1 MKRLCAAVCVAGL
14 VVAAAIISPGLAAAK
29 RPVSVPPSL
38 SPGGP
43 LVSVTPPPWSLRSF
57 TAATTYLSHNWSGYA
72 AYTDPVSRAASGTV
86 SDVKG
91 TWIVPALTEGP
102 FDAFSSDW
110 IGIDGFSDHSVEQL
124 GTAVDWYQGTSYYYA
139 WWEMFPAGETEI
151 ETMTINPG
159 DTMSAEVRWVSGNT
173 FQLTITDTSASD
185 STTQTFQTTQPLA
198 GAATAQRSSAEWI
211 HEAPSASLGLLPLAL
226 TSPVTFTDCAAT
238 IGPAN
243 TPGTSGPIGGPS
255 IGLGWSNAV
264 INLVSTTVPS
274 VDLALPSSLLNGST
288 AFTVQR
294 SATKYPGTVGI
305 SAAPTSVKLPKPF
318 VLQGRLFPGMSSDPC
333 VVYVKKPGSARWSY
347 SSNRLAYWPSYS
359 DVGYADWWYRY
370 TPKAK
375 GTYQFYVRY
384 AGDSGRL
391 AATSK
396 TISVSVK

>member
-1 MKRLCAAVCVAGL
+1 
-14 VVAAAIISPGLAAAK
+14 
-29 RPVSVPPSL
+29 
-38 SPGGP
+38 
-43 LVSVTPPPWSLRSF
+43 VSVTPPAGQLRSL
-57 TAATTYLSHNWSGYA
+57 TAATTYLSRNWSGYA
-72 AYTDPVSRAASGTV
+72 AFTDPVSKSASGTV

-91 TWIVPALTEGP
+91 TWIVPTVTQGP
-102 FDAFSSDW
+102 FDAFCSDW

-124 GTAVDWYQGTSYYYA
+124 GTACDWYQGTAYYYA

-151 ETMTINPG
+151 ETMTVNPG

-185 STTQTFQTTQPLA
+185 STTQTFQTTQAL
-198 GAATAQRSSAEWI
+198 GNAAAAQRSSAEWI

-226 TSPVTFTDCAAT
+226 TSSVTFTDCAAT

-243 TPGTSGPIGGPS
+243 TPGTSGPIGGPA

-294 SATKYPGTVGI
+294 TATKYPGTVGI

-318 VLQGRLFPGMSSDPC
+318 VLQGQLFPGMSSDPC
-333 VVYVKKPGSARWSY
+333 VVYVKKPGSGRWSY

-359 DVGYADWWYRY
+359 GVSYSDVGYADWWYRY
-370 TPKAK
+370 SPKAK
-375 GTYQFYVRY
+375 GTYQFYVQY

>member
-1 MKRLCAAVCVAGL
+1 VKRLYAAICVTAL
-14 VVAAAIISPGLAAAK
+14 VVAAAIVSPGLAAAK

-43 LVSVTPPPWSLRSF
+43 LVSVTPPPGSLRSF
-57 TAATTYLSHNWSGYA
+57 TAAATYLSHNWSGYA
-72 AYTDPVSRAASGTV
+72 AFTDPVSKSASGTV

-91 TWIVPALTEGP
+91 TWIVPTVTQGP
-102 FDAFSSDW
+102 FDAFCSDW

-124 GTAVDWYQGTSYYYA
+124 GTACDWYQGTAYYYA

-151 ETMTINPG
+151 ETMTVRPG

-226 TSPVTFTDCAAT
+226 TSSVTFTDCAAT

-243 TPGTSGPIGGPS
+243 TPGTSGPIGGA
-255 IGLGWSNAV
+255 GWYNAA

-274 VDLALPSSLLNGST
+274 VDLALPSSLLNGSA

-318 VLQGRLFPGMSSDPC
+318 VLQGRLFPGMSNDPC

-370 TPKAK
+370 TPKAT
-375 GTYQFYVRY
+375 GTYQFYVQY